1 MDSLSVRVDGD
12 RVLLEISREYEGRI
26 SDAVRSVRQQL
37 PGAWVD
43 WTAVREAYRFGRGSP
58 FPVGSRRSEVAQAE
72 RAKVRL
78 SPDRLTA
85 YVLLYPPRGSGRRLS
100 PEDLEAL
107 ALAYGL
113 HPGLLDRGALRRCAG
128 ARNYGDPEPIAR
140 GHPPIHG
147 HDAWAEWRCAL
158 PSDAEGFLRALRSL
172 EDYPAE
178 VLAVVSEGQNVGVL
192 HPPGRGTAGT
202 DVTGRALPAR
212 DGTNRVRIGPGL
224 RLGEG
229 GTQIIAGRSGHLRLA
244 GPGTDRAEVVPL
256 FQARDAAELRALCGD
271 FVPGSAIV
279 EGDLETASPL
289 CVAGD
294 LEVRG
299 ALIRSS
305 VDVLGS
311 LFVRDGIVQ
320 RGPAPVRAAEVLCT
334 GFLDH
339 AWVQG
344 GTVVVRHSS
353 LKSQILALERALAAP
368 AATVQGGSTVAG
380 QRVTAGA
387 LGSPSGMETE
397 VAAGSGA
404 AVESFRGL
412 FREWGAG
419 LRDRASRESGG
430 PAEPWLE
437 PGRWEAR
444 LREVAEAD
452 PSRWGITASRVHPG
466 VTVRIG
472 SASRRLDALVGPVE
486 FAYDRV
492 GERGRIALHRP

>member
-1 MDSLSVRVDGD
+1 MDGD
-12 RVLLEISREYEGRI
+12 RVLLEIPRGYEGRI
-26 SDAVRSVRQQL
+26 SEVVGSVRRQL
-37 PGAWVD
+37 PGARVD

-58 FPVGSRRSEVAQAE
+58 FPVGSLRAEGAQAE
-72 RAKVRL
+72 KANVRI

-85 YVLLYPPRGSGRRLS
+85 YLLLYPPRGSGRRLS
-100 PEDLEAL
+100 LEDLEAL

-113 HPGLLDRGALRRCAG
+113 HPGLLDRGTLRRCAG

-140 GHPPIHG
+140 GHYPIHG
-147 HDAWAEWRCAL
+147 HDAWAEWCSAL
-158 PSDAEGFLRALRSL
+158 PSDAEGFLRSLGGL

-178 VLAVVSEGQNVGVL
+178 VLAVVSEGQTVGVL

-212 DGTNRVRIGPGL
+212 DGANRLRIGPGL
-224 RLGEG
+224 QLGEG
-229 GTQIIAGRSGHLRLA
+229 GTQVIADRGGHLRLA
-244 GPGTDRAEVVPL
+244 GPDTDRAEVVPL

-320 RGPAPVRAAEVLCT
+320 RGPAPVRAAEILCT

-353 LKSQILALERALAAP
+353 LKSDVLALERAVAAP
-368 AATVQGGSTVAG
+368 AATVQGGSTAAG
-380 QRVTAGA
+380 QSVTTGA
-387 LGSPSGMETE
+387 LGSPGGIRTE
-397 VAAGSGA
+397 VIAGSGA
-404 AVESFRGL
+404 AVETFRSL

-419 LRDRASRESGG
+419 LRDRTARASGG
-430 PAEPWLE
+430 PAAAWLD
-437 PGRWEAR
+437 PGIWEAR
-444 LREVAEAD
+444 LREVAEAG
-452 PSRWGITASRVHPG
+452 PSQWGITANRVHPG

-492 GERGRIALHRP
+492 GERGRIALHRA